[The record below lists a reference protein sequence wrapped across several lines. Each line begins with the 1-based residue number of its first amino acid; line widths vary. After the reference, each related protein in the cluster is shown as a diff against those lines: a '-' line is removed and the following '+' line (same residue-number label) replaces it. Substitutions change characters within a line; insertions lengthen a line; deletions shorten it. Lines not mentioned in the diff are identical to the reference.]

1 MKRFFGSL
9 VLEELGKESISIFQ
23 LRSPPDGSDVLGFPC
38 GVSFESV
45 EARQEVE
52 GSRGRGHSSVC
63 KKLYAKAGNYEGN
76 GCYIQST
83 ELTLRSESEYRGIY
97 CSFKEGGV
105 RR

>member
-23 LRSPPDGSDVLGFPC
+23 PRSPPDGSDVLGFPC

-52 GSRGRGHSSVC
+52 GSRGMLKRRQEMTPPSL
-63 KKLYAKAGNYEGN
+63 KLK
-76 GCYIQST
+76 
-83 ELTLRSESEYRGIY
+83 
-97 CSFKEGGV
+97 
-105 RR
+105 